1 VILPGTGKQILSR
14 MSVIEQ
20 LVRHQAQLTQQI
32 LSALECHEKAT
43 DLPAMQSLAD
53 LKYVE
58 EQLED
63 QSTFRNLVS
72 FLNTLFCKWHKL

>member
-1 VILPGTGKQILSR
+1 VISPGTSKQILSR
-14 MSVIEQ
+14 ISVIEELQ
-20 LVRHQAQLTQQI
+20 RHQAQLTQQI

-43 DLPAMQSLAD
+43 DLPANLEGRIPMQSLAD

-63 QSTFRNLVS
+63 QPTFRNLVS
-72 FLNTLFCKWHKL
+72 F